1 MTILAAVVSLL
12 TFVQPQ
18 PTASDS
24 LTLQSCYNLARQ
36 RYPIAKKI
44 ELEQK
49 ITDLNTSIANT
60 RYFPQLKINGQASY
74 QSEVTSFAMQ
84 GPTLSKDQYKVG
96 VDVSQSI
103 FSGGAIGIRKRL
115 EQSKGEQ
122 AVDVVRVD
130 LHKIREQVNQVFFS
144 ILLSQ
149 KQSETVQLLTDN
161 LQKQLNTVRS
171 RVKNGTLLPSQQ
183 HILEAELIKA
193 RQDSA
198 DIRSNIRAGYEV
210 LGELIDQKIPSGTEL
225 ALPETVASVEGEAG
239 LHRPEYKLFESSK
252 NILEVQKKLI
262 QSEKYPT
269 LAAFGSVNY
278 GRPGY
283 NFLKDD
289 FHDFYMVGL
298 KLSWD
303 FWDWSNASE
312 KVKALTIQ
320 QQTVDQNQAAFSK
333 QVQAS
338 VYRIREQITSLQEKM
353 WRDREI
359 IDLRRQVVNESASQ
373 LRNGVITA
381 TEYVTVLTNAN
392 QARLA
397 LEIHKVQ
404 LRQAQID
411 LATTLGLTI
420 E

>member
-1 MTILAAVVSLL
+1 MTILAVFVSFL
-12 TFVQPQ
+12 TLIQPQ
-18 PTASDS
+18 SSASDS
-24 LTLQSCYNLARQ
+24 LSLQACYNLASQ
-36 RYPIAKKI
+36 RYPIAQKI

-49 ITDLNTSIANT
+49 IADLNTKIANT
-60 RYFPQLKINGQASY
+60 RYFPQLKVNGQASY
-74 QSEVTSFAMQ
+74 QSEVTSLAVQ

-96 VDVSQSI
+96 VDVSQPI
-103 FSGGAIGIRKRL
+103 FTGGAIGIRKRL
-115 EQSKGEQ
+115 EQVKGKQ
-122 AVDVVRVD
+122 AIDAVKVD
-130 LHKIREQVNQVFFS
+130 LHKIREQVNQVYFG

-161 LQKQLNTVRS
+161 LQKQLNTIRS
-171 RVKNGTLLPSQQ
+171 RVKNGALLPSQQ

-198 DIRSNIRAGYEV
+198 DIRSNIRAGYDV
-210 LGELIDQKIPSGTEL
+210 LGELIDQKISSETEL
-225 ALPETVASVEGEAG
+225 ALPKTVASLEGEAG
-239 LHRPEYKLFESSK
+239 LRRPEYQLFESSK
-252 NILEVQKKLI
+252 NTIEVQKKLI
-262 QSEKYPT
+262 RSEKYPT
-269 LAAFGSVNY
+269 LAAFGSATY

-283 NFLKDD
+283 NFLNDD

-303 FWDWSNASE
+303 FWNWSNASE
-312 KVKALTIQ
+312 KAKALTIQ
-320 QQTVDQNQAAFSK
+320 QQTIDQNQAAFSK

-338 VYRIREQITSLQEKM
+338 VYRIREQITSLKDKM
-353 WRDREI
+353 RRDREI
-359 IDLRRQVVNESASQ
+359 IELRQRVVDESASQ

-392 QARLA
+392 QAQLA

-411 LATTLGLTI
+411 LATTLGLST